1 MSWRLGR
8 IIALNLHHACLN
20 EATMTVT
27 PLYKTVENHLRER
40 IEGGA
45 LVAGDLIPS
54 EPQLAK
60 QLRVSQGTVKKAI
73 ENLVNERLLYRHQG
87 KGTYVSRIDFDNS
100 LFRFF
105 AYGSGAGES
114 VRIRKLTPTRRL
126 KRGPKKVCK
135 RLGVDPGTELLNI
148 ERVGYIDD
156 SPVLLEQSWW
166 IADIVEGLEDE
177 DLHIPD
183 LLYALVE
190 ERFEV
195 PIVRCAETLTAEAA
209 DGHLAR
215 QLSID
220 EGDPLLVLMRTT
232 FTTGSRAIEYRI
244 TRGRA
249 DRFSYRTE
257 IR

>member
-1 MSWRLGR
+1 MA
-8 IIALNLHHACLN
+8 I
-20 EATMTVT
+20 T
-27 PLYKTVENHLRER
+27 PLYKSVENHLRER
-40 IEGGA
+40 IESGA

-73 ENLVNERLLYRHQG
+73 ENLVNQRLLYRHQG

-105 AYGSGAGES
+105 SYGSGEGEA
-114 VRIRKLTPTRRL
+114 VRIRKDTPMRRV
-126 KRGPKKVCK
+126 KRGPDHVCRK
-135 RLGVDPGTELLNI
+135 LGVEPGSELLYI
-148 ERVGYIDD
+148 ERIGYIEDA
-156 SPVLLEQSWW
+156 PVLVEQSWW
-166 IADIVEGLEDE
+166 IADMVAGLEDE

-190 ERFEV
+190 ERFGI
-195 PIVRCAETLTAEAA
+195 PIARCAETLTAESA
-209 DGHLAR
+209 DEDIAR
-215 QLSID
+215 QLFIS
-220 EGDPLLVLMRTT
+220 EKDPLLVLMRTT
-232 FTTGSRAIEYRI
+232 YTSANRVIEYRV

>member
-1 MSWRLGR
+1 M
-8 IIALNLHHACLN
+8 A
-20 EATMTVT
+20 VT

-40 IEGGA
+40 IESGA

-54 EPQLAK
+54 EPRLAK
-60 QLRVSQGTVKKAI
+60 QLGVSQGTVKKAI

-105 AYGSGAGES
+105 SYGSGEGEA
-114 VRIRKLTPTRRL
+114 VRIRKETPMRRI
-126 KRGPKKVCK
+126 KRGPKRICK
-135 RLGVDPGTELLNI
+135 KLGVEPGTEMLYI
-148 ERVGYIDD
+148 ERAGYIEDA
-156 SPVLLEQSWW
+156 PVLLEQSWW
-166 IADIVEGLEDE
+166 IAGLVEGLEDE

-190 ERFEV
+190 ERFGV
-195 PIVRCAETLTAEAA
+195 PVVRCAETLTAEAA
-209 DGHLAR
+209 DAQTAR
-215 QLSID
+215 QLFIR
-220 EGDPLLVLMRTT
+220 EKDPLLVLMRTT
-232 FTTGSRAIEYRI
+232 YTSGGRAIEYRV

>member
-1 MSWRLGR
+1 M
-8 IIALNLHHACLN
+8 A
-20 EATMTVT
+20 VT
-27 PLYKTVENHLRER
+27 PLYKTVENHLRTR
-40 IEGGA
+40 IESGD

-54 EPQLAK
+54 EPRLARR
-60 QLRVSQGTVKKAI
+60 LNVSQGTVKKAI

-105 AYGSGAGES
+105 SYGSGKGEP
-114 VRIRKLTPTRRL
+114 VRIRKETPVRRI
-126 KRGPKKVCK
+126 KRGTKKVCAK
-135 RLGVDPGTELLNI
+135 LGINPGGELLYI
-148 ERVGYIDD
+148 ERVGYIEDA
-156 SPVLLEQSWW
+156 PVLVEQSWW
-166 IADIVEGLEDE
+166 IADLVERLEEE

-190 ERFEV
+190 ERFNV
-195 PIVRCAETLTAEAA
+195 PIVRCAETLTAGVA
-209 DGHLAR
+209 DAQIAK
-215 QLSID
+215 QLFIG
-220 EGDPLLVLMRTT
+220 ENDPLLVLSRMTY
-232 FTTGSRAIEYRI
+232 TTGGRAIEYRV

>member
-1 MSWRLGR
+1 M
-8 IIALNLHHACLN
+8 A
-20 EATMTVT
+20 VT
-27 PLYKTVENHLRER
+27 PLYKTVENHLRGQ
-40 IEGGA
+40 IDSGA

-54 EPQLAK
+54 EPQLARR
-60 QLRVSQGTVKKAI
+60 LGVSQGTVKKAI

-105 AYGSGAGES
+105 SYGTGHGEP
-114 VRIRKLTPTRRL
+114 VRIRKETPMRRI
-126 KRGPKKVCK
+126 KRGPKRVCRK
-135 RLGVDPGTELLNI
+135 LGVDAGSELLYM

-156 SPVLLEQSWW
+156 ASVLIEQSWW
-166 IADIVEGLEDE
+166 IASLVEGLEDE
-177 DLHIPD
+177 DLHVPD

-190 ERFEV
+190 ERFGISV
-195 PIVRCAETLTAEAA
+195 VRCEETLTAETA
-209 DGHLAR
+209 DAQIAR
-215 QLSID
+215 RLSIA
-220 EGDPLLVLMRTT
+220 ERDPLLVLTRTT
-232 FTTGSRAIEYRI
+232 FTSGNRPIEHRQ